1 MSKQPSKKGLESKR
15 MRYGYTFVAHW
26 VLGLILFFAYPLISS
41 VKYGFSDVK
50 IEPGAIT
57 SGYVGLKHFHKL
69 LAVDP
74 NYLTDLRNSLG
85 MIFYSLPII
94 IAISLILAVLLN
106 QKYHGRTFFRAIF
119 FLPVIMSTS
128 VVMNILS
135 GEFVTI
141 PLFSTGESGTGII
154 DYKEILTNLNVPS
167 ALTPVLTFLLSNT
180 ISLVWNCGVQT
191 ILFLAGL
198 QSIPDSLY
206 EVSKIEGAN
215 RWEEFWWITVPSLRN
230 IISLVMIYTMIDL
243 FSDMKNEVVSS
254 AYGLMVGQEFGES
267 SARLWFYFL
276 IVIIVIGTVY
286 GLYQRLC
293 VKRWE

>member
-1 MSKQPSKKGLESKR
+1 
-15 MRYGYTFVAHW
+15 
-26 VLGLILFFAYPLISS
+26 
-41 VKYGFSDVK
+41 
-50 IEPGAIT
+50 
-57 SGYVGLKHFHKL
+57 
-69 LAVDP
+69 
-74 NYLTDLRNSLG
+74 
-85 MIFYSLPII
+85 
-94 IAISLILAVLLN
+94 
-106 QKYHGRTFFRAIF
+106 
-119 FLPVIMSTS
+119 MSTS

-254 AYGLMVGQEFGES
+254 AGIRRKLCKALVLFSYSYHCNRHRLRFISAFMRKTLGIKELIYFYWVYPGKEHVYENKTYFKYSLKLNAVSRYINAVYFRFGRYAERP
-267 SARLWFYFL
+267 A
-276 IVIIVIGTVY
+276 G
-286 GLYQRLC
+286 
-293 VKRWE
+293 E

>member
-57 SGYVGLKHFHKL
+57 SSYVGLKHFHKL

-106 QKYHGRTFFRAIF
+106 Q
-119 FLPVIMSTS
+119 
-128 VVMNILS
+128 
-135 GEFVTI
+135 
-141 PLFSTGESGTGII
+141 
-154 DYKEILTNLNVPS
+154 
-167 ALTPVLTFLLSNT
+167 
-180 ISLVWNCGVQT
+180 
-191 ILFLAGL
+191 
-198 QSIPDSLY
+198 
-206 EVSKIEGAN
+206 
-215 RWEEFWWITVPSLRN
+215 
-230 IISLVMIYTMIDL
+230 
-243 FSDMKNEVVSS
+243 
-254 AYGLMVGQEFGES
+254 
-267 SARLWFYFL
+267 
-276 IVIIVIGTVY
+276 
-286 GLYQRLC
+286 
-293 VKRWE
+293 